1 MVETNAKSNFI
12 LAAKGRSLGD
22 ERGTAL
28 IETALSASVLI
39 VLLLGIVE
47 FGIMAYTGIEVG
59 NAARA
64 AAQYGAMNGGAF
76 LPTDATGMDSTGML
90 NAARGDAAN
99 LVASPVTFPSGYP
112 TYTCSC
118 SSSADTTASCTPPAA
133 PSGCTASHLVVTV
146 KVQTQT
152 TYTPFVRIPG
162 FGNSVTF
169 KGNAQ
174 EQVLQ

>member
-1 MVETNAKSNFI
+1 M
-12 LAAKGRSLGD
+12 
-22 ERGTAL
+22 
-28 IETALSASVLI
+28 
-39 VLLLGIVE
+39 LLLGIVE
-47 FGIMAYTGIEVG
+47 FGVMAYTGIEVG

-76 LPTDATGMDSTGML
+76 LATDSTGMDSTGML

-99 LVASPVTFPSGYP
+99 LVASPVSFPSGYP
-112 TYTCSC
+112 TYTCTC
-118 SSSADTTASCTPPAA
+118 SSSTDTTASCTPPAT
-133 PSGCTASHLVVTV
+133 PSGCAASHLIVTV

-169 KGNAQ
+169 KANAQ